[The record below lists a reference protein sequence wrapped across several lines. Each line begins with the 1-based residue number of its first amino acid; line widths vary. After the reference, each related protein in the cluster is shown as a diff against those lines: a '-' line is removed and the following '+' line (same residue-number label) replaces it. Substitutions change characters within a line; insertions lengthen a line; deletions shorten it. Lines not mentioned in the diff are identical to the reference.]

1 MEVRIGDVG
10 GNHGECWQ
18 CVGSGGDSDRHTGV
32 AAVAT
37 VFPLLYSHSH
47 SCSLSHSTMYAFLPR
62 GVLLRIASI
71 GVQKIEVDIRAHHAG
86 PPSPAVELLR
96 LSAPHR
102 DPISGNS
109 SELVTIVR
117 SFKLGQSWAQDAP
130 KVGLRAATVC
140 LNGARVA

>member
-1 MEVRIGDVG
+1 M
-10 GNHGECWQ
+10 
-18 CVGSGGDSDRHTGV
+18 
-32 AAVAT
+32 
-37 VFPLLYSHSH
+37 
-47 SCSLSHSTMYAFLPR
+47 
-62 GVLLRIASI
+62 
-71 GVQKIEVDIRAHHAG
+71 G

-140 LNGARVA
+140 LMERELLELLGKRVPGNGSGSDLFWTSSTIFRPS